1 MDPSLLH
8 SIGGAFHTYLHDF
21 SNGAGLALHSAHNAL
36 FIILN
41 PMRMLYL
48 FAGVCMGL
56 ALGILPGIGG
66 IAGTALLLPFTYDL
80 DPPTAFA
87 LLLGLGATTTTAD
100 PIAAILFGAPGH
112 AASAATTLDGYP
124 MTRRGEAGR
133 ALGASY
139 MAALIGGLF
148 GALLM
153 AIALP
158 VMRPIILYIGSP
170 ELLAIAVFGISMV
183 AVLSGN
189 APLRGL
195 TFACFGMMLRMIGTD
210 PQSGTLRWTMGTLY
224 LWDGL
229 PLVPL
234 TLGIFALPE
243 LCDLAIGRM
252 AVVQAGQTLDTK
264 TGMLLGIKDCID
276 NWFLIL
282 RCSWIGSAMGAIPGI
297 GASVIDWISYG
308 HALKTE
314 KDAAKTFGTGDVRG
328 VIAAES
334 ATNAREGG
342 ALVPTVAFGVP
353 ASAGMAILLGAF
365 LIHGLVPGPDM
376 LTKHLDLTYSM
387 VWSIAIANILGSG
400 LCFAF
405 SGQLAKIATLRY
417 TLFMPAVLSLV
428 YIGAFEATRNWG
440 DLFSLLF
447 FGVLGWAMKHFRW
460 PRPPFVLGFIL
471 GEPIER
477 YMFISIER
485 YGVGWM
491 IKPFVLVMFAL
502 AAFSLLGPLIQDIRA
517 HGGPRKMLSQ
527 WGHPVF
533 STDNL
538 FPAALL
544 ILFIVMLSQSFDWAF
559 AARIVPTIV
568 GIGAILFCGLGLA
581 NDILGVHARA
591 AAAEA
596 AAAGGGESKGPHRI
610 HMDIV
615 SKTSHLPGIVVLI
628 RGFAFFGW
636 MISFMAVMAVIGLIP
651 TVPIFIVLFMRTE
664 ALEYMAR
671 AIAVCFSFCL
681 RMLGLGAVARRLD
694 EQSIG
699 PLIRAQARK
708 RAMSP
713 EPWRIVIPMAAV
725 VVLLIYVVFDQLL
738 AIPWPPTLLGT
749 FFPVLKAIPSV

>member
-1 MDPSLLH
+1 MDASLLH
-8 SIGGAFHTYLHDF
+8 SYLHNFVD
-21 SNGAGLALHSAHNAL
+21 GAGLALTSAHNAL
-36 FIILN
+36 FVILN
-41 PMRMLYL
+41 PTRMLYL

-66 IAGTALLLPFTYDL
+66 IAGTALLLPFTYNL

-139 MAALIGGLF
+139 MSALIGGLF
-148 GALLM
+148 GAALM
-153 AIALP
+153 GVALP
-158 VMRPIILYIGSP
+158 FMRPIILYIGSP

-210 PQSGTLRWTMGTLY
+210 PQSGTLRWTMDTLY

-243 LCDLAIGRM
+243 LCDLAIGRQ
-252 AVVQAGQTLDTK
+252 AIVQEGKTLDTK
-264 TGMLLGIKDCID
+264 TGMLLGIKDCLEH
-276 NWFLIL
+276 WFLIL

-308 HALKTE
+308 HALRTE
-314 KDAAKTFGTGDVRG
+314 KGAPETFGTGDVRG

-417 TLFMPAVLSLV
+417 TLFMPGVLSLV
-428 YIGAFEATRNWG
+428 WIGAFEASRNWG
-440 DLFSLLF
+440 DLFSLMF
-447 FGVLGWAMKHFRW
+447 FGMLGWAMKHFRW

-485 YGVGWM
+485 YGAGWL
-491 IKPFVLVMFAL
+491 IKPFVLIMFAL
-502 AAFSLLGPLIQDIRA
+502 AAVSLFRPLVSDIRA
-517 HGGPRKMLSQ
+517 HAPKITGPRSDAWYSGTWYFRIWPALWYGLKDVWAGLKVMVTNFGTAQ
-527 WGHPVF
+527 Y
-533 STDNL
+533 STGNL
-538 FPAALL
+538 FSATLL
-544 ILFIVMLSQSFDWAF
+544 ILFIVMLSQSFDWPF

-568 GIGAILFCGLGLA
+568 GAGAILFCSLSLINDVFGLHERDGT
-581 NDILGVHARA
+581 A
-591 AAAEA
+591 ASISAK
-596 AAAGGGESKGPHRI
+596 SQKI

-615 SKTSHLPGIVVLI
+615 SKTSHLPGKIVLM
-628 RGFAFFGW
+628 RGLVFFGW
-636 MISFMAVMAVIGLIP
+636 MAGFMVVMALIGLIP
-651 TVPIFIVLFMRTE
+651 AVPVFIIAYMRME
-664 ALEYMAR
+664 GRE
-671 AIAVCFSFCL
+671 
-681 RMLGLGAVARRLD
+681 
-694 EQSIG
+694 
-699 PLIRAQARK
+699 PLK
-708 RAMSP
+708 
-713 EPWRIVIPMAAV
+713 IVIPMAAAV
-725 VVLLIYVVFDQLL
+725 MALIYVVFDQLL
-738 AIPWPPTLLGT
+738 AIPWPPTLAGSL
-749 FFPVLKAIPSV
+749 FPVLKAIPSV

>member
-1 MDPSLLH
+1 MEPDMLH
-8 SIGGAFHTYLHDF
+8 SAAHALLTFLHSFTDGG
-21 SNGAGLALHSAHNAL
+21 GIALHSAHRAL
-36 FIILN
+36 FIILDLDHIWSLHW
-41 PMRMLYL
+41 RMLYL

-66 IAGTALLLPFTYDL
+66 VAGTALLLPFTYSL
-80 DPPTAFA
+80 DAPTAFA

-148 GALLM
+148 GAALM

-158 VMRPIILYIGSP
+158 IMRPIILFIGSP
-170 ELLAIAVFGISMV
+170 ELLGIAVFGISMV

-210 PQSGTLRWTMGTLY
+210 PQSGTLRWTMDTLY

-243 LCDLAIGRM
+243 LCDLAIGRA
-252 AVVQAGQTLDTK
+252 AVVQEGQVLDTK
-264 TGMLLGIKDCID
+264 SGMVAGIKDCWEH
-276 NWFLIL
+276 WFLIL

-308 HALKTE
+308 HALRTE
-314 KDAAKTFGTGDVRG
+314 KGAAQTFGTGDVRG

-365 LIHGLVPGPDM
+365 LIHGLVPGPEM
-376 LTKHLDLTYSM
+376 LTKHLDITYSM

-405 SGQLAKIATLRY
+405 SGQLAKVATLRY
-417 TLFMPAVLSLV
+417 TLFMPAVLSLI
-428 YIGAFEATRNWG
+428 YIGAFEASRNWG
-440 DLFSLLF
+440 DIFALMF
-447 FGVLGWAMKHFRW
+447 FGMLGWAMKHFRW

-471 GEPIER
+471 GDVIER
-477 YMFISIER
+477 YMFISIQR
-485 YGVGWM
+485 YGISWM
-491 IKPFVLVMFAL
+491 LKPFVVFMFVMAGL
-502 AAFSLLGPLIQDIRA
+502 SLLRPLLQDVRG
-517 HGGPRKMLSQ
+517 HGGLKAMVSQ
-527 WGHPVF
+527 WGHPQF
-533 STDNL
+533 SANNL
-538 FPAALL
+538 FPAGLL
-544 ILFIVMLSQSFDWAF
+544 CLFVAMLSQSFGWAF
-559 AARIVPTIV
+559 AARIIPTIV
-568 GIGAILFCGLGLA
+568 GIGAILFCSLSLINDVFGLHER
-581 NDILGVHARA
+581 N
-591 AAAEA
+591 
-596 AAAGGGESKGPHRI
+596 GGGALAGKSQKI
-610 HMDIV
+610 HMDIA
-615 SKTSHLPGIVVLI
+615 SKTAHLPTKIILT
-628 RGFAFFGW
+628 RGFLFFGW
-636 MISFMAVMAVIGLIP
+636 MAGFAACMALIGLIP
-651 TVPIFIVLFMRTE
+651 TVPVFIVAFMRFE
-664 ALEYMAR
+664 GR
-671 AIAVCFSFCL
+671 
-681 RMLGLGAVARRLD
+681 
-694 EQSIG
+694 
-699 PLIRAQARK
+699 
-708 RAMSP
+708 
-713 EPWRIVIPMAAV
+713 EPWKIVIPMAASV
-725 VVLLIYVVFDQLL
+725 VALIYVVFDQLL
-738 AIPWPPTLLGT
+738 AIPWPPTLAGML
-749 FFPVLKAIPSV
+749 FPVLHAIPSV

>member
-1 MDPSLLH
+1 
-8 SIGGAFHTYLHDF
+8 
-21 SNGAGLALHSAHNAL
+21 
-36 FIILN
+36 
-41 PMRMLYL
+41 MLYL

-66 IAGTALLLPFTYDL
+66 VAGTALLLPFTYNL

-139 MAALIGGLF
+139 MAALVGGLF
-148 GALLM
+148 GAALM
-153 AIALP
+153 AVALP

-170 ELLAIAVFGISMV
+170 ELLSIAVFGISMV

-189 APLRGL
+189 TPLRGL
-195 TFACFGMMLRMIGTD
+195 TFACFGILLRMIGTD
-210 PQSGTLRWTMGTLY
+210 PQSGTLRWTMDTLY

-252 AVVQAGQTLDTK
+252 AVVQPGQTLDTK
-264 TGMLLGIKDCID
+264 SGMLLGVKDCLD

-308 HALKTE
+308 HALRTE
-314 KDAAKTFGTGDVRG
+314 KGAAQTFGTGDVRG

-365 LIHGLVPGPDM
+365 LIHGLVPGPEM

-405 SGQLAKIATLRY
+405 SGQLAKVATLRY
-417 TLFMPAVLSLV
+417 TLFMPGVLSLV
-428 YIGAFEATRNWG
+428 YIGAFESSRNWG
-440 DLFSLLF
+440 DLFSLMF
-447 FGVLGWAMKHFRW
+447 FGMLGWAMKHFKW

-471 GEPIER
+471 GEPLER
-477 YMFISIER
+477 YLFISIER
-485 YGVGWM
+485 YGVDWLV
-491 IKPFVLVMFAL
+491 KPFVLLMFAL
-502 AAFSLLGPLIQDIRA
+502 AAISLLRPLLQDVRA
-517 HGGPRKMLSQ
+517 HAPEDVKSRMGLPNSSLWGPGLSLMISAFNFFVVLWYGLKVMVTNFGRAQ
-527 WGHPVF
+527 Y
-533 STDNL
+533 SINNL

-544 ILFIVMLSQSFDWAF
+544 ILFVVMLSQSFQWAF

-568 GIGAILFCGLGLA
+568 GVGAVLFCSLSLINDVFGLHERG
-581 NDILGVHARA
+581 GA
-591 AAAEA
+591 AA
-596 AAAGGGESKGPHRI
+596 AAAGAGNRGQQKI
-610 HMDIV
+610 HMDIA
-615 SKTSHLPGIVVLI
+615 SKTAHLPRGIILT
-628 RGFAFFGW
+628 RGFMFFGW
-636 MISFMAVMAVIGLIP
+636 MAGFMVLMWMIGLIP
-651 TVPIFIVLFMRTE
+651 AVPIFIISYMRIE
-664 ALEYMAR
+664 GREPLK
-671 AIAVCFSFCL
+671 IA
-681 RMLGLGAVARRLD
+681 
-694 EQSIG
+694 
-699 PLIRAQARK
+699 
-708 RAMSP
+708 
-713 EPWRIVIPMAAV
+713 IPMAASV
-725 VVLLIYVVFDQLL
+725 VILIYVVFDQLL
-738 AIPWPPTLLGT
+738 AIPWPPTLAGT
-749 FFPVLKAIPSV
+749 LFPVLKAIPSV